1 MKLRHAR
8 IATNDVPALVQFYQK
23 ITEICPVGSEDYVE
37 FQSSVGTLTICS
49 QRTVDLYNARATT
62 PAANRSAV
70 IEFQVDDVDRERA
83 RLEGLLNSF
92 WSQRRS
98 QGEPVHAVSRPRW
111 QLD

>member
-1 MKLRHAR
+1 MKLTHAR

-83 RLEGLLNSF
+83 RLEG
-92 WSQRRS
+92 SQFVL
-98 QGEPVHAVSRPRW
+98 EPTTQPGGTGPCCFAT
-111 QLD
+111 QMAT